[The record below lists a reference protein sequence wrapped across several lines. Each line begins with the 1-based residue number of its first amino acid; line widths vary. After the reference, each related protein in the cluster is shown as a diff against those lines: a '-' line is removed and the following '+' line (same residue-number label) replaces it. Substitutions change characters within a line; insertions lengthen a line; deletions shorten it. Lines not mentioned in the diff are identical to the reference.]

1 MHGLRQS
8 EKIVKAS
15 YMHSIQFNSKPR
27 NQNPNLLLCRFR
39 TILSNKQTY
48 ARAMCARMH
57 KDRPVL
63 QPPIAGYCNII
74 AQNAA
79 KEMQITWTE

>member
-1 MHGLRQS
+1 
-8 EKIVKAS
+8 
-15 YMHSIQFNSKPR
+15 
-27 NQNPNLLLCRFR
+27 
-39 TILSNKQTY
+39 
-48 ARAMCARMH
+48 MCARMH

-63 QPPIAGYCNII
+63 QPPIAGYWNIV